1 MPVFTTNPTKQP
13 KLIRKKLGREQLW
26 GSFDTGT
33 NIIEIDDR
41 LRGKKEFIIIVHE
54 YFHYL
59 FPDMSEEMVILKSEY
74 LADFLWKHHFRKVDL
89 SVE

>member
-1 MPVFTTNPTKQP
+1 MPVFTTRPTKQP

-26 GSFDTGT
+26 GSFDNGT
-33 NIIEIDDR
+33 NIIEVDDR
-41 LRGKKEFIIIVHE
+41 LKGKKELIIMIHE

-59 FPDMSEEMVILKSEY
+59 FPGLDEGEVVTKSEY

-89 SVE
+89 SVD